1 MKYVVEITE
10 TLTRLVTVEAN
21 SAGEAANIVEDAYN
35 SEEIILGPE
44 DYVGAGFI
52 TVEQIDS

>member
-35 SEEIILGPE
+35 NEEIILGPE
-44 DYVGAGFI
+44 DYVGTGFI